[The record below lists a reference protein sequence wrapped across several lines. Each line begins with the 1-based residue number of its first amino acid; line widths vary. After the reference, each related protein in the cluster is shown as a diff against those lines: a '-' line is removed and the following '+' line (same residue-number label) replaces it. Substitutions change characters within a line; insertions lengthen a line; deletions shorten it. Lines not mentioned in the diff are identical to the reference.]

1 MVNYAEKYLN
11 PKPIKRV
18 WRLVIKKICVDTLLK
33 KALDNLFMGIIKS
46 KLKNFALSSMLNF
59 NYLKISMIIRFKS

>member
-46 KLKNFALSSMLNF
+46 KLKNFALSSMLTF
-59 NYLKISMIIRFKS
+59 N

>member
-46 KLKNFALSSMLNF
+46 KLKNFALSSMLTD
-59 NYLKISMIIRFKS
+59 RKSVV